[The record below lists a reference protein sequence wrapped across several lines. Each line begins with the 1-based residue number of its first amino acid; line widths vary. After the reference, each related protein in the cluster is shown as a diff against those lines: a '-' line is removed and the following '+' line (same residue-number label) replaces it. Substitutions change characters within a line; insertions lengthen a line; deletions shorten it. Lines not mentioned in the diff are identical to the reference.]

1 MSFLDSLKQDALAVL
16 HATANAL
23 HAQLANTLAQAG
35 HAVSEADHVDTL
47 VGVARA
53 AATGAASAVAAS
65 TTAPNYADAALA
77 TFNQS
82 MTAALIQFAQQHLPA
97 KFQGVAGD
105 AAAAIADATG
115 SKPAV
120 ETLIDDGLKLAQAGL
135 SAAVPDAAPIAAIV
149 EPLAQEVADAV
160 LAPKTQAP
168 APIVDATVEE
178 VTTTTPTKAA
188 DGPAMNTQG
197 V

>member
-47 VGVARA
+47 VAAARA
-53 AATGAASAVAAS
+53 AATGAASAVQAS

-77 TFNQS
+77 TFSQS
-82 MTAALIQFAQQHLPA
+82 MTTALVQFAQQHLPA
-97 KFQGVAGD
+97 KFQGVA
-105 AAAAIADATG
+105 ADATQVVIDAAG
-115 SKPAV
+115 AKPQA
-120 ETLIDDGLKLAQAGL
+120 ETLIDDGLKFAA
-135 SAAVPDAAPIAAIV
+135 AAVTATVPGTSPIAMVA
-149 EPLAQEVADAV
+149 EP
-160 LAPKTQAP
+160 
-168 APIVDATVEE
+168 IVEE
-178 VTTTTPTKAA
+178 VLDAVIPRTPAPVVEAHVDEIDPRAPAFMTEPAV
-188 DGPAMNTQG
+188 GAMNKNG